1 MFVAVLIAM
10 TACSGGGGEDGATA
24 VTHTVS
30 TNAGANGSISP
41 NDVTANDGATT
52 SFTITPDDGYGLL
65 NITGCNGSMDG
76 NTYTT
81 GPITGDCVVSAI
93 FEVPGVPVLTPSSIK
108 TFNFSWV
115 DVSGATHYKLLE
127 NSDGSSGFT
136 QVGQDI
142 AQGARSVD
150 HIIPLYARLNAQYI
164 LQTCDDTGCSDS
176 EPVSVSG
183 SLADSVGYFK
193 ASNTVGLSDYFG
205 YAISLSAD
213 GSTLAVGAPNE
224 SSAAS
229 GINGNQEQH
238 VGTIYNETG
247 AVYVFTRDGEH
258 WNQQAYI
265 KASNPGTLDSF
276 GASVSLSSDGNTLV
290 VGAEK
295 EASNATGVGG
305 NQSDNNAPNA
315 GAVYVFTRS
324 GNTWSQQEYIKA
336 SNTDEGD
343 LFGSAVSISA
353 DGNIIAVG
361 AYRESSS
368 AIGINGDQNSNA
380 AYTSGAVYVFARN
393 GNSWDQQAYIKASN
407 TDGGDYFGYS
417 LALDADGN
425 TLVVGAYQEASN
437 ATGVNGD
444 DTDDNAMSAG
454 AVYVFAHIVTW
465 SQQAYLKSSNSEAGD
480 GFGVSVSLAADG
492 STLAVGAT
500 GEDSSAVGVGGV
512 EDNNNMSYSGAV
524 YIFARDFSDNWSQQT
539 YIKASNTGELDGFG
553 TEVSLAADG
562 NTLAVGA
569 SGEASSAIGLNGTGN
584 DDSADNA
591 GAVYVFTQNGGSW
604 SQQAYIKASNSD
616 SDDGFGYAVAMA
628 ANGQTLAVGAVG
640 EDSRAKGIGGDQN
653 DNSSI
658 KSAGAVYLY

>member
-1 MFVAVLIAM
+1 MFVTVLMVVA
-10 TACSGGGGEDGATA
+10 ACGSGGEDGGT
-24 VTHTVS
+24 VVSHTVS
-30 TNAGANGSISP
+30 TNSGVNGSISP
-41 NDVTANDGATT
+41 NNATVNAGATT
-52 SFTITPDDGYGLL
+52 SFTITPDEGYGLL
-65 NITGCNGSMDG
+65 DITGCNGSLDG
-76 NTYTT
+76 NKYTT

-93 FEVPGVPVLTPSSIK
+93 FAVPGVPVLTPSSIK
-108 TFNFSWV
+108 TFNFNWV

-142 AQGARSVD
+142 AQGTRSVD

-164 LQTCDDTGCSDS
+164 LQTCDDIGCSDS

-213 GSTLAVGAPNE
+213 GSTLAVGARNE
-224 SSAAS
+224 SSDAT
-229 GINGNQEQH
+229 GINGSQH
-238 VGTIYNETG
+238 YVSGNASG
-247 AVYVFTRDGEH
+247 AVYVFTREGGD
-258 WNQQAYI
+258 WTQQAYI
-265 KASNPGTLDSF
+265 KASNSNNNDNF
-276 GASVSLSSDGNTLV
+276 GESVALSSDGNTLI
-290 VGAEK
+290 VGANK
-295 EASNATGVGG
+295 EESNATGVGG
-305 NQSDNNAPNA
+305 NQSDNSVLNA

-324 GNTWSQQEYIKA
+324 DNTWSQEEYIKA

-353 DGNIIAVG
+353 DGNIIAIG

-368 AIGINGDQNSNA
+368 AIGINGDQNSNG

-417 LALDADGN
+417 LSLDSDGN
-425 TLVVGAYQEASN
+425 TLMVGAWAEESN

-444 DTDDNAMSAG
+444 QNDNSANGFG
-454 AVYVFAHIVTW
+454 AVYVFVRSVSTW
-465 SQQAYLKSSNSEAGD
+465 SQQAYLKASNSEASD
-480 GFGVSVSLAADG
+480 AFGVSVSLAADG

-500 GEDSSAVGVGGV
+500 GEDSGAVGVGGV
-512 EDNNNMSYSGAV
+512 EGDNNMSYAGAV
-524 YIFARDFSDNWSQQT
+524 YIFTRDITNNWVQQT

-553 TEVSLAADG
+553 TDVSLAADG

-569 SGEASSAIGLNGTGN
+569 SGEASSAIGLNGTEN

-604 SQQAYIKASNSD
+604 SQEAYIKASNSD
-616 SDDGFGYAVAMA
+616 SDDGFGNVVALA
-628 ANGQTLAVGAVG
+628 ANGLTLAVGAVG
-640 EDSRAKGIGGDQN
+640 EDSRAKGIGGDQD
-653 DNSSI
+653 DNGSLR
-658 KSAGAVYLY
+658 SAGAVYLY